1 MAQLSA
7 RAIRVFAVLEDYRGG
22 CTGDILDALLP
33 FFEPTVPEFAGKI
46 FDPELCAEQ
55 IREEHRWNITK
66 DVIEEFVPKFVKN
79 GWLQLVTEADAS
91 VYQGIYSG
99 LATVPART
107 EVRITE
113 TLAKIV
119 AQFRAFIS
127 ELSPLSVVNLT
138 NQSLAESLVQ
148 WLVSEDAYSVDALRE
163 HVASAL
169 DGERDVT
176 ATAASPPSSTI
187 LSSEVHYLCARF
199 IKHLFAAQSELI
211 PELCKLAS
219 VGLLTEVIRDFNAPT
234 TKVNRTDLVVYL
246 DAPVALDLLGV
257 SGTNA
262 AENIRMLVSQLQG
275 IGAAIRIFRSSVD
288 ELTNALDAVL
298 RRAAVSRF
306 GATADALRRNETSEI
321 FVKQVATSPK
331 TLLKQLSVAV
341 DERKLEQSPNSH
353 HHFPEERYEE
363 FFSKINWHNEI
374 PPREHDAGAITQIMR
389 LRAGVCTSDL
399 FATRFVIVT
408 RNGLLAQ
415 SSRRFC
421 IQADLISKKNVGP
434 AIHQRQ
440 LATAVWLRTGLQ
452 AANDEIPRQYLL
464 AACERVLELRP
475 NVVNQVRLFARS
487 LTPEKEQ
494 QLELLLTQ
502 DRSTQVLMDKT
513 LGVSGVIGPQNIE
526 LLVDKMKEALRPT
539 SSGSR
544 PRKSA
549 GSRRTRPLR

>member
-1 MAQLSA
+1 MMHHERLSSSASVPNTQGATWACATGGTSSSGADARSSRGRRPPFCDARRPSPVARGDWPDGGSSLHRADAPIVALLTQAQYRPRVCETCCGFAASPCACPSGAYSTPQTSRATSGPTCIARRSALRRGLQSEAFSPVTQPTCKFIWSRQPYNQDERGGEAMAQLSA
-7 RAIRVFAVLEDYRGG
+7 RAIRVLAVLEDYRGG
-22 CTGDILDALLP
+22 GTGDILDALLP
-33 FFEPTVPEFAGKI
+33 FFEPTVAEFAGKI
-46 FDPELCAEQ
+46 FDPELCAER

-66 DVIEEFVPKFVKN
+66 DVIEEFVPRFVKN

-91 VYQGIYSG
+91 VYKGTYSG

-138 NQSLAESLVQ
+138 NEFLAESLVE

-187 LSSEVHYLCARF
+187 LSSEIRYLCARF

-219 VGLLTEVIRDFNAPT
+219 VGLLTEVIRDLNAPT

-306 GATADALRRNETSEI
+306 GATADARGET
-321 FVKQVATSPK
+321 KPQ
-331 TLLKQLSVAV
+331 
-341 DERKLEQSPNSH
+341 
-353 HHFPEERYEE
+353 RY
-363 FFSKINWHNEI
+363 SWS
-374 PPREHDAGAITQIMR
+374 R
-389 LRAGVCTSDL
+389 LRL
-399 FATRFVIVT
+399 R
-408 RNGLLAQ
+408 L
-415 SSRRFC
+415 SR
-421 IQADLISKKNVGP
+421 
-434 AIHQRQ
+434 
-440 LATAVWLRTGLQ
+440 
-452 AANDEIPRQYLL
+452 Y
-464 AACERVLELRP
+464 
-475 NVVNQVRLFARS
+475 
-487 LTPEKEQ
+487 
-494 QLELLLTQ
+494 
-502 DRSTQVLMDKT
+502 
-513 LGVSGVIGPQNIE
+513 
-526 LLVDKMKEALRPT
+526 
-539 SSGSR
+539 
-544 PRKSA
+544 
-549 GSRRTRPLR
+549 